1 MTMKNT
7 SDILKWN
14 FLLTLTASVLLG
26 CSGSEVQQ
34 LEETEEDKGEAS
46 TEVVLTRRQFDTSSM
61 ELGTLQPH
69 AFGSS
74 IKINGVID
82 VPPEGRAEI
91 SNYYGGYVRNL
102 SLLTGQA
109 VKKGELL
116 FSLENPEYVQMQQD
130 FLETKSQLAYL
141 KSDFERQQTLSEE
154 NIASR
159 KNFLKAQA
167 DHQAALAKVE
177 GLRKKLA
184 LLNIKAEAVTPENLS
199 SHVSIYAPFSGYVTE
214 VNIVNGAF
222 LSPAAIAIKLINTD
236 HIHLDLHVF
245 EKNISTL
252 KEGQLIR
259 FRLPDD
265 QTADF
270 EAEVFMIG
278 RAIEPDTRMINVH
291 AHLKDERQN
300 ARFTPGMYVEAEIFG
315 ERDTSLALPSEA
327 IIEVEG
333 IHSVLVKKQESEGK
347 MVFGKAEVKPG
358 RTAQGMTE
366 ITNAEDFPESTEFL
380 TKGAFNL
387 ISP

>member
-1 MTMKNT
+1 MKDLFYT
-7 SDILKWN
+7 FKLGCLVIMMACCILGCKGGEEEQMEEDGESQPGVAGEV
-14 FLLTLTASVLLG
+14 LLT
-26 CSGSEVQQ
+26 Q
-34 LEETEEDKGEAS
+34 
-46 TEVVLTRRQFDTSSM
+46 RQFETSAM
-61 ELGTLQPH
+61 KLGTLQPYT
-69 AFGSS
+69 FGSS

-109 VKKGELL
+109 GKKGELL
-116 FSLENPEYVQMQQD
+116 FSLENPEYGQMQQD

-154 NIASR
+154 NIACQ

-236 HIHLDLHVF
+236 HIHLD
-245 EKNISTL
+245 
-252 KEGQLIR
+252 
-259 FRLPDD
+259 
-265 QTADF
+265 
-270 EAEVFMIG
+270 
-278 RAIEPDTRMINVH
+278 
-291 AHLKDERQN
+291 
-300 ARFTPGMYVEAEIFG
+300 
-315 ERDTSLALPSEA
+315 
-327 IIEVEG
+327 
-333 IHSVLVKKQESEGK
+333 
-347 MVFGKAEVKPG
+347 
-358 RTAQGMTE
+358 
-366 ITNAEDFPESTEFL
+366 
-380 TKGAFNL
+380 
-387 ISP
+387 

>member
-7 SDILKWN
+7 SNILKWN
-14 FLLTLTASVLLG
+14 FLLTLTTSFLLG
-26 CSGSEVQQ
+26 CSGGEIQQ
-34 LEETEEDKGEAS
+34 LEEAEEDKSETS
-46 TEVVLTRRQFDTSSM
+46 TEVVLTRRQFETSSM
-61 ELGTLQPH
+61 ELGKLQPH

-74 IKINGVID
+74 IKINGTID

-102 SLLTGQA
+102 NLLTGQS

-141 KSDFERQQTLSEE
+141 QSDFERQQTLSEE

-167 DHQAALAKVE
+167 DYKTALAQVE

-199 SHVSIYAPFSGYVTE
+199 SRVSIYAPFSGYVTE
-214 VNIVNGAF
+214 VNTVNGAF
-222 LSPAAIAIKLINTD
+222 LSPADIAIKLINTD

-245 EKNISTL
+245 EKNISML
-252 KEGQLIR
+252 QEGQSIR

-265 QTADF
+265 QEASF

-278 RAIEPDTRMINVH
+278 RTIETDTRMINVH
-291 AHLKDERQN
+291 AHLKDEKQN
-300 ARFTPGMYVEAEIFG
+300 ARFTPGMYVEAEIYSSS
-315 ERDTSLALPSEA
+315 ESSMALPSEA
-327 IIEVEG
+327 VIEVEG
-333 IHSVLVKKQESEGK
+333 LHFVLVKKEEAEGK
-347 MVFGKAEVKPG
+347 MVFEKVTVQPG

-366 ITNAEDFPESTEFL
+366 ITNADDFPESTEFL
-380 TKGAFNL
+380 IKGAFNL
-387 ISP
+387 IS